1 MSAIYRRE
9 LKAYFDSVTGWLCI
23 AFLCAATG
31 LYFMVY
37 NLFYGYPNL
46 SIALY
51 YSLFIFLVAVPIL
64 TMRSMAEERRSK
76 TDQLLLTSP
85 CTVTG
90 MVLGKY
96 FAMLTVY
103 AIPHVLF
110 CLYPLVLYFAA
121 GSTGTVYFAS
131 DYASILAFFLLG
143 AVYIAIGLL
152 VSSLTE
158 SQVIAA
164 VGTFG
169 LLLLFYLWDSLLSFL
184 GGEPVV
190 SLVGLLLLV
199 AGLAA
204 LLQSLTGN
212 RTVTALVGGVGAV
225 AVIAV
230 YLVDDALYDNLLADL
245 LSQFSLNAAFQSFAL
260 EYVFDLGGLLLYLSL
275 AFLLVF
281 LTIQVVQRRRWN

>member
-1 MSAIYRRE
+1 MIAIYQRE

-23 AFLCAATG
+23 AFLCAAAG

-37 NLFYGYPNL
+37 NLFYGYPNF

-51 YSLFIFLVAVPIL
+51 YSMFIFLVAVPIL

-103 AIPHVLF
+103 AIPHVIF
-110 CLYPLVLYFAA
+110 CFYPVVMSLAA

-184 GGEPVV
+184 SGDAAVT
-190 SLVGLLLLV
+190 LIGLLLIVLGV
-199 AGLAA
+199 CA
-204 LLQSLTGN
+204 LLHALTGN
-212 RTVTALVGGVGAV
+212 NTITLLDGLAGAAAVVG
-225 AVIAV
+225 V
-230 YLVDDALYDNLLADL
+230 YVVNPSLYDDLLVNLLSL
-245 LSQFSLNAAFQSFAL
+245 FSLNAAFQSFAL
-260 EYVFDLGGLLLYLSL
+260 EYVFDLGGLLLYVSM